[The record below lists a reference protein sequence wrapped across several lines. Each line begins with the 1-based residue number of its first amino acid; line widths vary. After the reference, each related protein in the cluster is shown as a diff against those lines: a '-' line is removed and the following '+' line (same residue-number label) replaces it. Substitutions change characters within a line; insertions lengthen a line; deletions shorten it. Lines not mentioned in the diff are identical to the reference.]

1 MVQAPQRAL
10 GLHLRPCVTDL
21 TRSGRSRQ
29 ITRVTSGAEQCGI
42 GDDAIMVL
50 SKEPDSYYKTAL
62 SDLQG
67 AWGLLREA
75 VVGKFDFPNSDKL
88 LFHIDE
94 AMSWECVRNLK
105 LMKETLLVVHNLA
118 SQYAPREILD
128 EVEGVR
134 GCLDEVFAAIA
145 EGEKF

>member
-1 MVQAPQRAL
+1 MIFR
-10 GLHLRPCVTDL
+10 T
-21 TRSGRSRQ
+21 
-29 ITRVTSGAEQCGI
+29 
-42 GDDAIMVL
+42 
-50 SKEPDSYYKTAL
+50 EPDAYYKTAL

-75 VVGKFDFPNSDKL
+75 VVGKFGFPNSDKL

-105 LMKETLLVVHNLA
+105 LMKETLLIVHNLA
-118 SQYAPREILD
+118 TQYAPLEVID

-134 GCLDEVFAAIA
+134 ESLDAVFAAIA
-145 EGEKF
+145 EGEKL